1 MPVWDKVG
9 AGKTLEGEEEELGE
23 EMIAAE
29 VEAEADDAT
38 EATRLP
44 QETPIE
50 GPALPDHQGKEKKKP
65 GRQKGMVGHGRTQ
78 ALPVT
83 AEERHLPCTCLACHE
98 ALPGKG
104 FVARFGFYSVGL
116 VPGAEQAP
124 GRGVTHTKHLY
135 GDITCQKCGHCHR
148 SEPGRAVPEALDKT
162 LWPARELTEWRRVE
176 PDRASLIAFLY
187 FRAPCSYTI
196 IPELLEGWCGIPLST
211 ATLNHPVHE
220 LGYAAEPVEE
230 PLAHEIVED
239 CLVHGDETSWLEAGE
254 MWWLGGFVTS
264 STCLYQMGSRG
275 LEIIDTVLGGF
286 LGRLMSDGYVSY
298 RHFKNRLRCWA
309 PLLRNAIGL
318 AESTD
323 SRARAFGKKPRD
335 LLEQW
340 MAAIDEARENPP
352 AVPLP
357 VTWAAA
363 LQSFRQLCEE

>member
-1 MPVWDKVG
+1 
-9 AGKTLEGEEEELGE
+9 
-23 EMIAAE
+23 
-29 VEAEADDAT
+29 
-38 EATRLP
+38 
-44 QETPIE
+44 
-50 GPALPDHQGKEKKKP
+50 
-65 GRQKGMVGHGRTQ
+65 
-78 ALPVT
+78 
-83 AEERHLPCTCLACHE
+83 
-98 ALPGKG
+98 
-104 FVARFGFYSVGL
+104 
-116 VPGAEQAP
+116 
-124 GRGVTHTKHLY
+124 
-135 GDITCQKCGHCHR
+135 
-148 SEPGRAVPEALDKT
+148 
-162 LWPARELTEWRRVE
+162 
-176 PDRASLIAFLY
+176 
-187 FRAPCSYTI
+187 
-196 IPELLEGWCGIPLST
+196 
-211 ATLNHPVHE
+211 
-220 LGYAAEPVEE
+220 VEE

-340 MAAIDEARENPP
+340 IAAIDEARENPP